1 MIFKMKKLKKFNI
14 QINGFSL
21 VELIVAVGMI
31 STLSGLI
38 LPSFLNWVRAE
49 KVNAYTRELREFFR
63 VVRLDSRRW
72 SSSCLINLVPIKH
85 NAVPKDRNYYGYSV
99 NCDNDSPTIN
109 SLAPAINNSI
119 FQVTNKNFLVTPNGR
134 ISSDQPIVVVIG
146 SQYYNS
152 GSKTL
157 NCLIIQAPTGHIIKG
172 KFYATEWITNEMEVS
187 KIDQDNIINPESCLP
202 S

>member
-1 MIFKMKKLKKFNI
+1 MKTGPVNFSFWNKRFKAPKAPNFS
-14 QINGFSL
+14 FSL
-21 VELIVAVGMI
+21 G
-31 STLSGLI
+31 LS
-38 LPSFLNWVRAE
+38 S
-49 KVNAYTRELREFFR
+49 
-63 VVRLDSRRW
+63 
-72 SSSCLINLVPIKH
+72 
-85 NAVPKDRNYYGYSV
+85 
-99 NCDNDSPTIN
+99 
-109 SLAPAINNSI
+109 INNSI

-187 KIDQDNIINPESCLP
+187 KIDQDNIINPASCLP